1 MNNDIVKGFDDEK
14 EDSIRIRLEKIE
26 RVPDCLAFHLNGY
39 IDSFNHPHLL
49 RKVTMAVKAGFT
61 RLVFD
66 MRSVHYVSSAG
77 YGSLITTLKTA
88 RERAGDLVLQELQ
101 PRVYDVLVLLGFA
114 SFFPR
119 TENLEESIAHFTK
132 APPKVTF
139 PKVFVC
145 PVCEVKLRAGRA
157 GRFRCSQCRTI
168 LALAETGAVAL
179 G

>member
-1 MNNDIVKGFDDEK
+1 MNSDIVKGFDDEK
-14 EDSIRIRLEKIE
+14 EDSIKIRLEKVE
-26 RVPDCLAFHLNGY
+26 RVPCCLVLHLNGY
-39 IDSFNHPHLL
+39 IDSFNHPYFL
-49 RKVTMAVKAGFT
+49 RKVTMAVEAGFT

-77 YGSLITTLKTA
+77 YGSLITTLRAA
-88 RERAGDLVLQELQ
+88 RAHAGDLVLQELQ

-114 SFFPR
+114 NFFPR
-119 TENLEESIAHFTK
+119 TESLEESIAHLTK
-132 APPKVTF
+132 APPAAMF

-145 PVCEVKLRAGRA
+145 PICEVKLRAGKA

-168 LALAETGAVAL
+168 LALAETGTVAL